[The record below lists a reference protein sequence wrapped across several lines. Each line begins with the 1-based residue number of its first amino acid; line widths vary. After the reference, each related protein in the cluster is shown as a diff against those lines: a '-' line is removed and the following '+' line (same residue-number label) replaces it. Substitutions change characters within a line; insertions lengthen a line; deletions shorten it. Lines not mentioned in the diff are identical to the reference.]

1 MARPEARPP
10 PRPGC
15 GLSRVRVRP
24 RTRRRLGGVNA
35 RAARPPARTSLPR
48 ARGPGRLV
56 PAPFPWW
63 PPHPD
68 PHRDAPSG
76 RERCLELSRAAQRPA
91 CLSHSN
97 RTFYSVASMGLGS
110 SHPGATSRNGEPALR
125 QDTAAAARTQRR
137 RGAGDASSCCGA
149 AAHLQ
154 SHEAAPRPSH
164 RVLCGLVCAPAS
176 LFRARTVLWARR
188 ASWSGP
194 RAHRSPRMAGT
205 SSEARRLGVARAAG
219 CGSLLSTREC
229 QRYELCTWQKLMQ
242 HLIPQLQSRF
252 VWGGED
258 SH

>member
-63 PPHPD
+63 PPQPD

-110 SHPGATSRNGEPALR
+110 SHPRATSRSGEPALR

-137 RGAGDASSCCGA
+137 RGAGRGA
-149 AAHLQ
+149 RGTRLRAAGPL
-154 SHEAAPRPSH
+154 RI
-164 RVLCGLVCAPAS
+164 
-176 LFRARTVLWARR
+176 FRATRRPHGRRIVFCVAWFVHLLLSSEPGLFSGPDGPPGQDPEPTGPHGWRGRR
-188 ASWSGP
+188 A
-194 RAHRSPRMAGT
+194 
-205 SSEARRLGVARAAG
+205 RLGVWESPEQPDVGRCCPPENVSATSSAPGR
-219 CGSLLSTREC
+219 S
-229 QRYELCTWQKLMQ
+229 
-242 HLIPQLQSRF
+242 
-252 VWGGED
+252 
-258 SH
+258 

>member
-35 RAARPPARTSLPR
+35 RTTRPPARTSLPR

-137 RGAGDASSCCGA
+137 RGAGHGGRVFVLRGRCASSEPRGGPTAVASCSVWLGLCTCFSLPSQDCSLGQTGLLVRTPSPQVPTDGGDVERGSASGSRQSSRMWVA
-149 AAHLQ
+149 AVH
-154 SHEAAPRPSH
+154 
-164 RVLCGLVCAPAS
+164 
-176 LFRARTVLWARR
+176 
-188 ASWSGP
+188 
-194 RAHRSPRMAGT
+194 PRMSALRALHLA
-205 SSEARRLGVARAAG
+205 EADAALDSTATEPLRLGR
-219 CGSLLSTREC
+219 
-229 QRYELCTWQKLMQ
+229 
-242 HLIPQLQSRF
+242 
-252 VWGGED
+252 
-258 SH
+258 